1 MNLPKLYE
9 DRMKNMLGSEYAD
22 YEASLAEP
30 FIHGLRVNTKKIS
43 VEDFLKISPF
53 ELEPV
58 PWCENG
64 FYILDEKRPS
74 KHPYYFAGLYY
85 LQEPSAMI
93 PAALMPIDPGD
104 KVIDI
109 CAAPGGKSTELG
121 AKLNGSGFLLSNDIS
136 ASRAKALLK
145 NLEVFGIGNM
155 AVSSESVN
163 VLADR
168 FPCFFDKILIDAPC
182 SGEGMFR
189 KSSSMITAWERNGVE
204 LFVGLQKS
212 ILKDAV
218 KMLAPGGVMIYST
231 CTFSPEEDEQSI
243 EYLLSLD
250 DSLSLCELPLFD
262 GFVPGKPEWGESQN
276 VELSKTRRLFPHKLR
291 GEGHFVAMVKKS
303 ENADD
308 GFVGVNPYRFKS
320 AKLSSEAKEFFKS
333 VKIDLDLKRI
343 ESFGGRLYYIG
354 KDAPDVGGLRLL
366 RNGLLLGEEKKN
378 RFEPSE
384 ALAMAL
390 KVDEF
395 DNVLDLPADDIRVT
409 KYLKGE
415 TIEGEGNNGYILI
428 CVDGYP
434 LGFGKLNKGI
444 VKNKYLPGWRMN

>member
-9 DRMKNMLGSEYAD
+9 DRMRKMLGSEYAD

-85 LQEPSAMI
+85 LQEPSAMT
-93 PAALMPIDPGD
+93 PAALMPVDPGD

-121 AKLNGSGFLLSNDIS
+121 AKLDGSGFLLSNDIS

-145 NLEVFGIGNM
+145 NLEVFGIGNV

-163 VLADR
+163 VLAER
-168 FPCFFDKILIDAPC
+168 FPGYFDKILIDAPC

-189 KSSSMITAWERNGVE
+189 KSSSMITAWERNGVD
-204 LFVGLQKS
+204 LFVGLQRS

-218 KMLAPGGVMIYST
+218 KMLAPGGIMIYST
-231 CTFSPEEDEQSI
+231 CTFSPEEDEQSV

-250 DSLSLCELPLFD
+250 ESLSICEIPLFD
-262 GFVPGKPEWGESQN
+262 GFVAGKSEWGETGN
-276 VELSKTRRLFPHKLR
+276 VELTKTRRLFPHKLR
-291 GEGHFVAMVKKS
+291 GEGHFVAMVKKDDD
-303 ENADD
+303 ADD
-308 GFVGVNPYRFKS
+308 SRIGVNPYRVKS
-320 AKLSSEAKEFFKS
+320 AKLSGEAKDFFSLVKM
-333 VKIDLDLKRI
+333 KIDVSRI
-343 ESFGGRLYYIG
+343 ESFNGRLYYIA
-354 KDAPDVGGLRLL
+354 KDTPDVGGLRLL
-366 RNGLLLGEEKKN
+366 RNGLFLGEEKKN
-378 RFEPSE
+378 RFEPSQ

-390 KVDEF
+390 KAAEF

-415 TIEGEGNNGYILI
+415 TIEGEGKKGYILI

-434 LGFGKLNKGI
+434 LGFGKLNKGTI
-444 VKNKYLPGWRMN
+444 KNKYLPGWRMN

>member
-1 MNLPKLYE
+1 
-9 DRMKNMLGSEYAD
+9 
-22 YEASLAEP
+22 
-30 FIHGLRVNTKKIS
+30 
-43 VEDFLKISPF
+43 
-53 ELEPV
+53 
-58 PWCENG
+58 
-64 FYILDEKRPS
+64 
-74 KHPYYFAGLYY
+74 
-85 LQEPSAMI
+85 MI

>member
-9 DRMKNMLGSEYAD
+9 DRMKKMLGSEYAD

-85 LQEPSAMI
+85 IQEPSAMT
-93 PAALMPIDPGD
+93 PAALMPINEGD
-104 KVIDI
+104 KVLDI

-168 FPCFFDKILIDAPC
+168 FPGYFDKILIDAPC

-204 LFVGLQKS
+204 LFVGLQRS

-231 CTFSPEEDEQSI
+231 CTFSTEEDEQSI

-262 GFVPGKPEWGESQN
+262 GFVPGKTEWGETGN

-291 GEGHFVAMVKKS
+291 GEGHFVAMVRKS
-303 ENADD
+303 ENASD
-308 GFVGVNPYRFKS
+308 GFVGANPYRLKP
-320 AKLSSEAKEFFKS
+320 AKLSSETKEFFES
-333 VKIDLDLKRI
+333 VKIKIDTKRI

-354 KDAPDVGGLRLL
+354 KDTPDVAGLRLL

-378 RFEPSE
+378 RFEPSQ

-390 KVDEF
+390 KADEF
-395 DNVLDLPADDIRVT
+395 DNVLDLSVDDIRVI

-415 TIEGEGNNGYILI
+415 TIEGEGKNGYILI
-428 CVDGYP
+428 CVEGYP

>member
-85 LQEPSAMI
+85 LQEPSAMT
-93 PAALMPIDPGD
+93 PAALMPVDPGD
-104 KVIDI
+104 KVVDI

-308 GFVGVNPYRFKS
+308 GFVGVNPYRLKS